1 MRSIAH
7 RYKNAPLVA
16 GMYSELGELNKWVHI
31 RPYKDLNARSSIRAE
46 AANDPNLPPT
56 PSTKEFLI
64 KQENK
69 LLVPAVFPPMH

>member
-1 MRSIAH
+1 M
-7 RYKNAPLVA
+7 VA
-16 GMYSELGELNKWVHI
+16 GMYSELGELNKWAHI